1 MILESKNIP
10 FQTIDITD
18 PSQDEARIYMTENA
32 QPKGDNK
39 VPATPQ
45 IFNEATYC
53 GDFED
58 LDSANECDEIGEF
71 LKLTSDELKGVK
83 IGITGILPK
92 SASDEVAP
100 SEPTETPL
108 TNGMSTNNQE
118 GETTEDPSV
127 GAPEITSNEDE
138 EETSPLGAVEEPSEE
153 PHAEEEKTE
162 ASEDVWGM
170 GETNSDPYDGTPEN
184 ITRANHVEPE
194 IVEA

>member
-10 FQTIDITD
+10 FETIDITD
-18 PSQDEARIYMTENA
+18 PGQDDARIYMTENA

-71 LKLTSDELKGVK
+71 LKLTSEELKGVK

-92 SASDEVAP
+92 SDTGAATDESPEV
-100 SEPTETPL
+100 PL

-118 GETTEDPSV
+118 GETSSDPFV
-127 GAPEITSNEDE
+127 GAPEITSNE
-138 EETSPLGAVEEPSEE
+138 
-153 PHAEEEKTE
+153 E
-162 ASEDVWGM
+162 A
-170 GETNSDPYDGTPEN
+170 
-184 ITRANHVEPE
+184 
-194 IVEA
+194 

>member
-1 MILESKNIP
+1 MISCSQETKKNQQRCLMILESKNIP
-10 FQTIDITD
+10 FVTIDITD
-18 PSQDEARIYMTENA
+18 PSQDEAREYMTENA

-71 LKLTSDELKGVK
+71 LKLTTEELKGVK

-92 SASDEVAP
+92 SDTGATTDEPA
-100 SEPTETPL
+100 EAPL

-118 GETTEDPSV
+118 EQQPGDHQWSSIPLR
-127 GAPEITSNEDE
+127 NLHDE
-138 EETSPLGAVEEPSEE
+138 LNV
-153 PHAEEEKTE
+153 
-162 ASEDVWGM
+162 V
-170 GETNSDPYDGTPEN
+170 
-184 ITRANHVEPE
+184 
-194 IVEA
+194 

>member
-1 MILESKNIP
+1 MILKVFYSAVRCIELTKKNQQRCLMILESKNIP

-118 GETTEDPSV
+118 DVQEQPISNLEKDPQTVSHTKHEGETTEDPSV
-127 GAPEITSNEDE
+127 GAPEITSNED
-138 EETSPLGAVEEPSEE
+138 
-153 PHAEEEKTE
+153 
-162 ASEDVWGM
+162 
-170 GETNSDPYDGTPEN
+170 
-184 ITRANHVEPE
+184 AN
-194 IVEA
+194 

>member
-10 FQTIDITD
+10 CETIDITD
-18 PSQDEARIYMTENA
+18 PGQDDARIYMTENA

-58 LDSANECDEIGEF
+58 LDAANECDEIGEF
-71 LKLTSDELKGVK
+71 LKLTSEELKGVK

-92 SASDEVAP
+92 ADTGSAP
-100 SEPTETPL
+100 SEAAEVPL

-118 GETTEDPSV
+118 EQQP
-127 GAPEITSNEDE
+127 DE
-138 EETSPLGAVEEPSEE
+138 YQWSSIPLRNLHDELNV
-153 PHAEEEKTE
+153 
-162 ASEDVWGM
+162 V
-170 GETNSDPYDGTPEN
+170 
-184 ITRANHVEPE
+184 
-194 IVEA
+194 